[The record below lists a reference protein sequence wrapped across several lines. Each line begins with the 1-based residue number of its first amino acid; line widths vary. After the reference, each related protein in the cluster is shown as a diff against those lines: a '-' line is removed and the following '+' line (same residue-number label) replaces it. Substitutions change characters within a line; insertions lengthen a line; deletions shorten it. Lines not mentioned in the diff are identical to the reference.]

1 VKIAHFQVK
10 ERSGRRT
17 MTLTRVLEGL
27 KGVAGVV
34 AVRSMGLITV
44 LYDEQRTD
52 PLAISGEIARQAV
65 DGEADEP
72 GSEPELVRV
81 RDSRTRTRRRKRQPR
96 PVTLGTASL
105 QR

>member
-10 ERSGRRT
+10 AESGRRT
-17 MTLTRVLEGL
+17 MTLTRLLEGL
-27 KGVAGVV
+27 RGVAGVV

-52 PLAISGEIARQAV
+52 PLVISGEIARQAV
-65 DGEADEP
+65 DSEADEP
-72 GSEPELVRV
+72 GPEPA
-81 RDSRTRTRRRKRQPR
+81 RRRPR
-96 PVTLGTASL
+96 PSRGVALGPVSM